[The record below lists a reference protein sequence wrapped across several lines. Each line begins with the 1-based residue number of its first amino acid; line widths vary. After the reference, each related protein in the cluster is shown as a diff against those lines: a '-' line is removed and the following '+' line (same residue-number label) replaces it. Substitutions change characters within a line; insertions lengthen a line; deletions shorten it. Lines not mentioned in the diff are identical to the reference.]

1 MADDESR
8 PILVI
13 IVNMYTLH
21 LRISQDKMNVAS
33 SKVSIYGQ
41 HHREPCA
48 QLAVLAVL
56 CDVHI
61 IAVTTRTFQTA
72 FATHQKKKEK
82 I

>member
-1 MADDESR
+1 
-8 PILVI
+8 
-13 IVNMYTLH
+13 
-21 LRISQDKMNVAS
+21 MNVAS

-48 QLAVLAVL
+48 AAVL

-72 FATHQKKKEK
+72 FATHQKKRKKYKKKKEAQPLYRYHREMTGGVGVRTV
-82 I
+82 